1 MRSLRYLV
9 LVVCLGVALPLTS
22 FAQRDSWLPVTEQEK
37 SIKDVPGNPGADAI
51 QLFYGQDID
60 DNSENNNAE
69 WDYIRL
75 KVLTD
80 KGKDRADIHIV
91 VPGGFHVR
99 ELKARTIHPDGS
111 IVEFTGKPF
120 EDVMVK
126 GAGLNYQRVN
136 FTFPEVTVGSI
147 IEYRYKMDYPPN
159 LLPGHVWE
167 IQHDLYTLKEK
178 FKLRAYTGAI
188 EDVKGMTGI
197 SATYNLPPGL
207 KLQKK
212 SEGWE
217 LALDNMPAFQPEP
230 FMPPAD
236 PYIYR
241 VTFHYG
247 QHSLAEAQKFWQS
260 TGLKLYQTSEDF
272 IGNHKE
278 IREAAAQ
285 AIGTENDPE
294 KKLRKLYG
302 RIQQVRNLSYER
314 ARTEAEE
321 KKEDLKTNTNVVE
334 VLERGY
340 GTSSDIAQLFT
351 AMARSAGFDA
361 SVVRSSNRSETSFD
375 PNLLEDWQLAAPIV
389 MVNIPGK
396 QFLLDP
402 GTRFCPFG
410 YLRWYRTATQAL
422 VLTRNGGVMVNVPL
436 ASQGNAILERLA
448 DAAIDSNGTLKGE
461 ITVRYSGYRAMEQ
474 RIAALETDEPGRKK
488 RLEEQLR
495 GWLPEGSVVELKEA
509 KPWESSEEPLEAHF
523 TVTVPSYASVAGK
536 RLLAPSYLFRT
547 SQKEAFAQQERKY
560 PVYFNYAF
568 AEIDNVKLK
577 IPSGFK
583 IENAPQQQDASLPY
597 ARYQN
602 LVKVDG
608 EQISTR
614 RALLLG
620 MNFFPMEKYQ
630 ELKDFFSKVESG
642 DEQQAVLQEGTISA
656 QK

>member
-1 MRSLRYLV
+1 MRSLRCLV
-9 LVVCLGVALPLTS
+9 LVVCFAVPFVAS
-22 FAQRDSWLPVTEQEK
+22 AQRDSWLPVTEQEK

-80 KGKDRADIHIV
+80 KGRDRGDVHIV

-99 ELKARTIHPDGS
+99 DLKARTIHPDGS
-111 IVEFTGKPF
+111 IVEFTGKPL
-120 EDVMVK
+120 EDVIVK
-126 GAGLNYQRVN
+126 GRGINYQRVN

-147 IEYRYKMDYPPN
+147 LEYRYKLDYPPN
-159 LLPGHVWE
+159 IIPQHVWD

-178 FKLRAYTGAI
+178 FKLRAYVGAI
-188 EDVKGMTGI
+188 QNVQGMTGI
-197 SATYNLPPGL
+197 SATYNLPPGI
-207 KLQKK
+207 KLQRK
-212 SEGWE
+212 SEGYE
-217 LALDNMPAFQPEP
+217 LSLDNMPAFQADA
-230 FMPPAD
+230 FMPPAE
-236 PYIYR
+236 PYVYR

-260 TGLKLYQTSEDF
+260 TGLTLYTTSEAF

-285 AIGTENDPE
+285 AIGTESDPE
-294 KKLRKLYG
+294 KKLRKLYA
-302 RIQQVRNLSYER
+302 RAQQIRNLTYER
-314 ARTEAEE
+314 TRTEAEQ
-321 KKEDLKTNTNVVE
+321 KKEELKTNTSAVD

-340 GTSSDIAQLFT
+340 GTNADIAYLFAAT
-351 AMARSAGFDA
+351 ARSAGFDT
-361 SVVRSSNRSETSFD
+361 SVVMSSNRSEMTFD

-389 MVNIPGK
+389 MVNIPGGK
-396 QFLLDP
+396 QYLLDP

-422 VLTRNGGVMVNVPL
+422 VLTKNGGVMVNVPL
-436 ASQGNAILERLA
+436 ASQANAILERSA
-448 DAAIDSNGTLKGE
+448 DTAIDSNGTLNGE
-461 ITVRYSGYRAMEQ
+461 ITVRYSGYRAMEK
-474 RIAALETDEPGRKK
+474 RIAALQTDEAGRKK
-488 RLEEQLR
+488 DLEEQVK
-495 GWLPEGSVVELKEA
+495 GWLPDGSMVELKTA
-509 KPWESSEEPLEAHF
+509 QPWESSEEPLEAHF
-523 TVTVPSYASVAGK
+523 RVTIPSYASIAGK

-547 SQKEAFAQQERKY
+547 SQKEAFAQKERKY
-560 PVYFNYAF
+560 PVYFHYAF

-577 IPSGFK
+577 VPSGFRV
-583 IENAPQQQDASLPY
+583 ENAPQQQDASLPY

-608 EQISTR
+608 DRIATR

-630 ELKDFFSKVESG
+630 ELKDFFNKVESG
-642 DEQQAVLQEGTISA
+642 DEQQAVLQEGTVSA